1 MNIAEKI
8 VRLKQ
13 DIDVAFAKGKDSQR
27 IDFWREYQ
35 NWGNRR
41 SYYCGFSGKGW
52 DDVTYNPPYPIVT
65 GVYANDAKQMF
76 YYSDITST
84 KVDIVVNINQGTSD
98 YLFGYCKKLKD
109 IPLLDVTNYTGK
121 YTGWFSNCDALE
133 NIKIKGTVKNSGLDF
148 HWSKNLTAQSIDN
161 IVRALSPDTSGL
173 SVILPYDAWLTH
185 ASYYGAPNTAELWQS
200 KANWKIEELPV

>member
-1 MNIAEKI
+1 MDIAEKI

-13 DIDVAFAKGKDSQR
+13 DIDTAFAKGKDSQR
-27 IDFWREYQ
+27 SDFWREYQ
-35 NWGNRR
+35 DWGYRR
-41 SYYCGFSGKGW
+41 SYYCSFSGKSW
-52 DDVTYNPPYPIVT
+52 DDVTYNPMYPIVT

-109 IPLLDVTNYTGK
+109 ILLLDVTNYTGK
-121 YTGWFSNCDALE
+121 YTGWFSNCDTLE

-148 HWSKNLTAQSIDN
+148 HWSTLLSADSLKSIINALSTTTTGLTITLPTTAQTN
-161 IVRALSPDTSGL
+161 YEAVYGSGSWATL
-173 SVILPYDAWLTH
+173 VATRS
-185 ASYYGAPNTAELWQS
+185 
-200 KANWKIEELPV
+200 NWTIAYA

>member
-13 DIDVAFAKGKDSQR
+13 DIDTAFAKGKDSQR
-27 IDFWREYQ
+27 TDFWREYQ
-35 NWGNRR
+35 NWGYRR
-41 SYYCGFSGKGW
+41 SYYCSFSGKGW
-52 DDVTYNPPYPIVT
+52 DDVTYNPLYPIVT

-109 IPLLDVTNYTGK
+109 IPLLDITNYTGK

-148 HWSKNLTAQSIDN
+148 HWSTLLTAESIDS
-161 IVRALSPDTSGL
+161 IVRALSSTTTGL
-173 SVILPYDAWLTH
+173 TIILPVGARHKHELR
-185 ASYYGAPNTAELWQS
+185 YGVPNTNELWDS
-200 KANWKIEELPV
+200 KSNWKIEELPV